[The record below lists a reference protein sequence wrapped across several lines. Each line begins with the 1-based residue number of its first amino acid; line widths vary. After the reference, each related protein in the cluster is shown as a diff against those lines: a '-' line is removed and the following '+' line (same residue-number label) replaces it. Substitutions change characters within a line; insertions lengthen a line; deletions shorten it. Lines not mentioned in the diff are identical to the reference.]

1 MEIILKINDNILS
14 IIEYIGICNCNINK
28 INVLLEFLNDR
39 IINNIINE
47 KIKSNTL
54 INDDIYVQNLNAAK
68 VLCKIHDDKTDF
80 DFWYKI
86 KDTNLKEIF
95 SSNKKYNLDKFNKFD
110 HDSNTIF
117 IHFENNNITSNI
129 EYIIKQKYSNK
140 ININGYCCSGK
151 GLSINLK

>member
-68 VLCKIHDDKTDF
+68 VLCKIHNDKSDF
-80 DFWYKI
+80 DFWYSI

-95 SSNKKYNLDKFNKFD
+95 SLNEKNNLDKFNKFYD
-110 HDSNTIF
+110 DNNTIF
-117 IHFENNNITSNI
+117 IHFKNNNITSNI
-129 EYIIKQKYSNK
+129 EYTIK
-140 ININGYCCSGK
+140 
-151 GLSINLK
+151 